1 MMLLWVEERTQKNTT
16 AINIE
21 ILRQN
26 KTRNNKPTTTDD
38 NSLFFIVVVEK

>member
-1 MMLLWVEERTQKNTT
+1 MMLLWVEERTQKNT